1 MSQIYQTMKA
11 GKENV
16 MELYREKGIQAIVD
30 LQKFAGIDEPRE
42 RAEKNWDK
50 LNTLDKKKTMIAHKI
65 FCSKQNQIKQT

>member
-1 MSQIYQTMKA
+1 
-11 GKENV
+11 
-16 MELYREKGIQAIVD
+16 MELYREKGIQAIID

-65 FCSKQNQIKQT
+65 FCSKQN